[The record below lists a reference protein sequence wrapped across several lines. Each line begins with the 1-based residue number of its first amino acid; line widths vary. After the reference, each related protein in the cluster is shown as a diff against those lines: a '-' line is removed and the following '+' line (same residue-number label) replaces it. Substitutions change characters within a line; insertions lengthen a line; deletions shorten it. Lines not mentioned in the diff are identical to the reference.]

1 MQTSSSSA
9 SERNPESRASLGKKN
24 EKGRREGELVRRI
37 AYREAQ
43 RSRRRGR
50 RSVVAAAVSVGS
62 GRGRSRVRT
71 TGLGRESALGHA
83 RGPRFRAGVR
93 RCRRKPLAAHRR
105 RRTAAA
111 AVQGAMT
118 QRCLRSPSVNFADCE
133 SPLPGDT
140 FEQAGRRCYAPG
152 RVSTPTRALAPR
164 RCGVVPSSSE

>member
-9 SERNPESRASLGKKN
+9 SERNPESRASLGKKIG
-24 EKGRREGELVRRI
+24 KKRRRIVRRI

-62 GRGRSRVRT
+62 RRGRSRVRT

-93 RCRRKPLAAHRR
+93 RCRRKPLAAQRR
-105 RRTAAA
+105 RRAAAA

-152 RVSTPTRALAPR
+152 RVSTPARTPPALR
-164 RCGVVPSSSE
+164 RSPVLVQ